1 MTMWA
6 PDLAGLPGPRY
17 RALAEAIGRD
27 IAAGALA
34 CGMRLPPQR
43 ELAHRLG
50 VTLGTVSR
58 AYALAEQRGLVAG
71 EVGRGTFVRPG
82 SSSRSPLPA
91 PETTGGDVLDLTI
104 NEPPD
109 RHYQGALSAT
119 LAALAERAPADLL
132 GYVPRAG
139 LPRHRAAAAQWLG
152 RVGLDLAPEQV
163 VITAGAHGAIVAALA
178 ALARPGDV
186 VLAEA
191 LSYPGVRAIAN
202 ALHLRLEGVPMDGEG
217 PRPEALEAAC
227 RASGARV
234 LFTNP
239 TLHNPTGTTMPLERR
254 EALAALARRHDL
266 TLIEDDVYG
275 LLSEPRPP
283 PLAAF
288 APERT
293 LYLTGAAKTLAPG
306 LRVGILAGPPP
317 LVARVAN
324 VKYDLFLCQPPLTAE
339 IFARWVAEGTADR
352 LLARQRGE
360 ARARQALAAEILG
373 PGRADPQS
381 FHVWL
386 ALPPPWRGRDFVE
399 RARERGVALACGEPF
414 AVGRAP
420 APDAIRI
427 SLGAAPDRDRLATAL
442 VTLAELLGERP
453 APPRGLI

>member
-1 MTMWA
+1 MTMWV

-34 CGMRLPPQR
+34 CGMRLPPQP

-139 LPRHRAAAAQWLG
+139 LPRHRAAAAKWLG
-152 RVGLDLAPEQV
+152 RAGLDLAPEQV

-217 PRPEALEAAC
+217 PRPDALEAAC

-239 TLHNPTGTTMPLERR
+239 TLHNPTGSTMPLERR
-254 EALAALARRHDL
+254 EAVAALARRHDL

-283 PLAAF
+283 PM
-288 APERT
+288 
-293 LYLTGAAKTLAPG
+293 
-306 LRVGILAGPPP
+306 
-317 LVARVAN
+317 VARVAN

-373 PGRADPQS
+373 PGRAMADPQS